1 MCRNAQE
8 PRINYIQIAPLEL
21 WKSLPVKLLNVEVRL
36 LLLDTLDDSSMLE
49 SYGAMRDELAT

>member
-8 PRINYIQIAPLEL
+8 PRINYNQIAPLEH

-49 SYGAMRDELAT
+49 SYAAMRDELAI